1 MNKSLKIKGFTLVEL
16 LVVISI
22 IGLLAGLAV
31 PAINGA
37 LKKAKSGACMANLRQ
52 IGLGLITYAT
62 ENSAGTFPQSTG
74 QEATWAIELG
84 KYVNTSTKSKKS
96 IFVCPGCEKPV
107 QEGTDTTVAITY
119 GVHSALVDPTRN
131 FPINSVVRPSDV
143 ILAGDVCQ
151 NTNNKGWSPNR
162 IQEPSDFST
171 GGGSGE
177 MDEEPADLSAPL
189 PITDDVDGSSDKY
202 SLRYRHQGR
211 VNVVMVDGHAESI
224 KKGEVLRKHAVIG
237 N

>member
-1 MNKSLKIKGFTLVEL
+1 MNKPLKINSFTLVEL

-52 IGLGLITYAT
+52 IGLGLITSAT
-62 ENSAGTFPQSTG
+62 ENPSGLFPPSDG
-74 QEATWAIELG
+74 QVAAWATNLASFM
-84 KYVNTSTKSKKS
+84 NTTTQSKKS

-107 QEGTDTTVAITY
+107 QEGSSGEVAITY
-119 GVHSALVDPTRN
+119 GVHSSLVDSN
-131 FPINSVVRPSDV
+131 KNVAINSVVRPSDV

-151 NTNNKGWSPNR
+151 DPGNKGWSPNR
-162 IQEPSDFST
+162 IEKPNFDNPSSGR
-171 GGGSGE
+171 GGAANLES
-177 MDEEPADLSAPL
+177 
-189 PITDDVDGSSDKY
+189 PIATSVDSDNGN
-202 SLRYRHQGR
+202 SPWLRYRHQGR

-224 KKGEVLRKHAVIG
+224 KKGSVLNKHVVYDQ
-237 N
+237 

>member
-1 MNKSLKIKGFTLVEL
+1 MSKSLKIKGFTLVEL

-52 IGLGLITYAT
+52 IGLALISYAT
-62 ENSAGTFPQSTG
+62 DSESGKFPESVG
-74 QEATWAIELG
+74 DEATWA
-84 KYVNTSTKSKKS
+84 KTVASYVNTTTKSKKS

-107 QEGTDTTVAITY
+107 QEGTDSTVAITY
-119 GVHSALVDPTRN
+119 GVHSALVDPTKN

-151 NTNNKGWSPNR
+151 DTGNKGWSPNR
-162 IQEPSDFST
+162 IEEPSVFTD
-171 GGGSGE
+171 GGGEGMAIGE
-177 MDEEPADLSAPL
+177 DLLTPLEVGKDE
-189 PITDDVDGSSDKY
+189 DGSKSA

-224 KKGEVLRKHAVIG
+224 KKGEVLNKHAILG
-237 N
+237 Q

>member
-1 MNKSLKIKGFTLVEL
+1 MNKSFKIKGFTLVEL

-52 IGLGLITYAT
+52 IGLGLITYAS

-74 QEATWAIELG
+74 QDAAWAIELG
-84 KYVNTSTKSKKS
+84 KYINTTTKSKKS

-119 GVHSALVDPTRN
+119 GIHSALADPTKN
-131 FPINSVVRPSDV
+131 VAINNVIRPSDV
-143 ILAGDVCQ
+143 ILVGDVCQ
-151 NTNNKGWSPNR
+151 DPGNKGWSPNR
-162 IQEPSDFST
+162 IEKPTFDNPST
-171 GGGSGE
+171 GGGRGGGGSLE
-177 MDEEPADLSAPL
+177 TAIATS
-189 PITDDVDGSSDKY
+189 VDSDNGN
-202 SLRYRHQGR
+202 SPWLRYRHQGR

-224 KKGEVLRKHAVIG
+224 KKGEVLNKHVVYDQ
-237 N
+237 

>member
-1 MNKSLKIKGFTLVEL
+1 MIKISKINAFTLVEL

-52 IGLGLITYAT
+52 IALGLITYAS
-62 ENSAGTFPQSTG
+62 ESSAGTFPSSAG

-84 KYVNTSTKSKKS
+84 KYINTTTQSKKS

-107 QEGTDTTVAITY
+107 TEGTGTDVAITY
-119 GVHSALVDPTRN
+119 GVHSALVDSN
-131 FPINSVVRPSDV
+131 KSVAINSVIRPSDV

-151 NTNNKGWSPNR
+151 DPGNKGWSPNR
-162 IQEPSDFST
+162 IEKPTFDNPSSGGGRG
-171 GGGSGE
+171 GGGSLE
-177 MDEEPADLSAPL
+177 TAIATS
-189 PITDDVDGSSDKY
+189 VDSDNGN
-202 SLRYRHQGR
+202 SPWLRYRHQGR

-224 KKGEVLRKHAVIG
+224 KKGSVLNKHVVYDQ
-237 N
+237 

>member
-74 QEATWAIELG
+74 QDALWAIELG

-119 GVHSALVDPTRN
+119 GIHSALADPTKN
-131 FPINSVVRPSDV
+131 VAINNVIRPSDV
-143 ILAGDVCQ
+143 ILVGDVCQ
-151 NTNNKGWSPNR
+151 DPGNKGWSPNR
-162 IQEPSDFST
+162 IEKPNFDNPSSGR
-171 GGGSGE
+171 GGAANLES
-177 MDEEPADLSAPL
+177 
-189 PITDDVDGSSDKY
+189 PIATSVDSDNGN
-202 SLRYRHQGR
+202 SPWLRYRHQGR

-224 KKGEVLRKHAVIG
+224 KKGSVLNKHVVYDQ
-237 N
+237 

>member
-1 MNKSLKIKGFTLVEL
+1 MSKSLKIKAFTLVEL

-52 IGLGLITYAT
+52 IGLALITYAT
-62 ENSAGTFPQSTG
+62 DSESGKFPESVG
-74 QEATWAIELG
+74 DDATWA
-84 KYVNTSTKSKKS
+84 KTVASYVNTTTKSKKS
-96 IFVCPGCEKPV
+96 IFVCPGSEKPV
-107 QEGTDTTVAITY
+107 QEGSDSTVAITY
-119 GVHSALVDPTRN
+119 GVHSALVDPTKN

-151 NTNNKGWSPNR
+151 DTGNKGWSPNR
-162 IQEPSDFST
+162 IEEPSVFTD
-171 GGGSGE
+171 GGGEMAIGE
-177 MDEEPADLSAPL
+177 DLSTPL
-189 PITDDVDGSSDKY
+189 EVGQDEDGSKSA

-224 KKGEVLRKHAVIG
+224 KKGEVLNKHAILG
-237 N
+237 Q

>member
-1 MNKSLKIKGFTLVEL
+1 MSKSLKIKAFTLVEL

-52 IGLGLITYAT
+52 IGLALITYAT
-62 ENSAGTFPQSTG
+62 DSESGKFPESVG
-74 QEATWAIELG
+74 DDATWA
-84 KYVNTSTKSKKS
+84 KTVASYVNTTTKSKKS
-96 IFVCPGCEKPV
+96 IFVCPGSEKPV
-107 QEGTDTTVAITY
+107 QEGSDSTVAITY
-119 GVHSALVDPTRN
+119 GVHSALVDPTKN

-151 NTNNKGWSPNR
+151 NTGNRGWSPNR
-162 IQEPSDFST
+162 IQEPSEFST
-171 GGGSGE
+171 GGGSGGL
-177 MDEEPADLSAPL
+177 DDDSGDLSSPL
-189 PITDDVDGSSDKY
+189 PITDDVDGSSDSY
-202 SLRYRHQGR
+202 TLRYRHQGR

-224 KKGEVLRKHAVIG
+224 KKGEVLRKHAVLG